1 MAISANS
8 IIHYTTEF
16 DTLKTII
23 SELGF
28 KMCYC
33 LEKITTRGGKSY
45 SFGISMTSFCDIPL
59 TDYKKHFKRQSSNNL
74 GYYGDYGIGL
84 TKEWAR
90 KKGLNPVLYIDYN
103 SFVGTA
109 LRKTIESYVK
119 GTIIPVVDVNNF
131 QKDDFALFSCYAKNY
146 RGDLIRA
153 GKLVKSSYCY
163 YDERE
168 WRYVPTINDIG
179 NNKVILDGETYEKD
193 KSKFNSLINSYRLP
207 FELSDISYIIVKERS
222 EILPLTLELKTK
234 VSNEEELHFLIS
246 KIITSEQIIDDF

>member
-28 KMCYC
+28 KMSYC

-84 TKEWAR
+84 AKEWAR
-90 KKGLNPVLYIDYN
+90 NKGLNPVLYIDYN

-109 LRKTIESYVK
+109 LRKSIESYVK
-119 GTIIPVVDVNNF
+119 GINVPVVDVNNF
-131 QKDDFALFSCYAKNY
+131 QGDDFALFSCYAKNY
-146 RGDLIRA
+146 QGDLYRG
-153 GKLVKSSYCY
+153 GKLARKSYCY

-168 WRYVPTINDIG
+168 WRYVPTTSDIG
-179 NNKVILDGETYEKD
+179 NNKVILDGEIYESDKD
-193 KSKFNSLINSYRLP
+193 KFNSLIDSYRLP
-207 FELSDISYIIVKERS
+207 FTLNDISYIIVKESS
-222 EILPLTLELKTK
+222 EIVPLTLELKNK
-234 VSNEEELHFLIS
+234 ASNEEELHLLIS